1 MIKGLPVEW
10 GTCSRTVAL
19 DSWPLSLACWKDTIA
34 IGLGTGD
41 ITILDRI
48 TGSQAAILSGHTDYV
63 RSVVFSSD
71 GTLLVSGSDD
81 NTVKLWDV
89 QTGGIIKA
97 FCGHSNYILSVSISV
112 DCTTIASGSSDQT
125 ICLWDIQTGECN
137 HTIKQQ
143 EEVFCVR
150 FFPTNSQHLI
160 FVSGRKVRQW
170 NTIDHQINSTY
181 DGSHVALSPDGTQ
194 FVLCHEAAVVVQNS
208 NSGAVVA
215 NFHVPSNNTN
225 YCCFSPDGSLIAAAA
240 HNIVYVWDIT
250 SLDPHIVQTFIG
262 HTEEITSLTFS
273 SPSSLISSS
282 WDRSVKFWQI
292 DASPVD
298 PVVNLSLISLN
309 STPIKSITLQV
320 KDGIAI
326 SSDKDGI
333 VRTWDILTGFCKAS
347 FQTPAKDCDW
357 CDVRLIDSKLISA
370 WKKDEQIDIWDV
382 EKGELL
388 QMVTLSIIDV
398 EDVRISEDGTKVFCL
413 HYKSIQS
420 WSIQTGEVVSE
431 VELESSI
438 PRRSLTVD
446 GSRVWVHSPV
456 LEPQGWDFGIP
467 DSPPV
472 QLPTIPSSH
481 STGTKLWDAYK
492 FGIKDTVTG
501 KVVFQL
507 GGRFAEPIDSQW
519 DGQYLVA
526 GYQSGEVLILDFN
539 NMASK

>member
-1 MIKGLPVEW
+1 MIKGLPAEW

-19 DSWPLSLACWKDTIA
+19 DIWPLSLTCWKDTIA
-34 IGLGTGD
+34 VGLDSGD

-48 TGSQAAILSGHTDYV
+48 TGSQAAILSGHIGWV
-63 RSVVFSSD
+63 GSVVFSSD
-71 GTLLVSGSDD
+71 GTLLVSGSHDY
-81 NTVKLWDV
+81 TVKLWDV
-89 QTGGIIKA
+89 QTGGVIKA
-97 FCGHSNYILSVSISV
+97 FCGHTNWVYSVSISV
-112 DCTTIASGSSDQT
+112 DCATIASGSHDHT
-125 ICLWDIQTGECN
+125 ICLWDIQTGECH
-137 HTIKQQ
+137 HTIQQQ
-143 EEVFCVR
+143 EEVVCVR
-150 FFPTNSQHLI
+150 FFPTNPQHLI
-160 FVSGRKVRQW
+160 FVSGDKVRQW

-181 DGSHVALSPDGTQ
+181 DGYDVALSPDGTQ
-194 FVLCHEAAVVVQNS
+194 FVVCDGAAVVVQDS

-215 NFHVPSNNTN
+215 DFRVPSSNTN

-250 SLDPHIVQTFIG
+250 SLDPHIVETFIG
-262 HTEEITSLTFS
+262 HTGGITSLAFS

-282 WDRSVKFWQI
+282 EDKSVKFWQI

-298 PVVNLSLISLN
+298 PVVNPSLIPLN

-320 KDGIAI
+320 KDGVAI
-326 SSDKDGI
+326 SSDKDGV

-382 EKGELL
+382 EKGKPL
-388 QMVTLSIIDV
+388 QMVTLSSSNI

-413 HYKSIQS
+413 YYNSIQS

-431 VELESSI
+431 VVLEWSE
-438 PRRSLTVD
+438 PRRFLTVD
-446 GSRVWVHSPV
+446 DSRVWVHSPV
-456 LEPQGWDFGIP
+456 LDFQGWDFGIP

-472 QLPTIPSSH
+472 QLPNIPPSH
-481 STGTKLWDAYK
+481 STGTKLWDAWE
-492 FGIKDTVTG
+492 FRIKDTVTG
-501 KVVFQL
+501 KVVFQP
-507 GGRFAEPIDSQW
+507 GGRFAEPVASQW

-539 NMASK
+539 NMTSK